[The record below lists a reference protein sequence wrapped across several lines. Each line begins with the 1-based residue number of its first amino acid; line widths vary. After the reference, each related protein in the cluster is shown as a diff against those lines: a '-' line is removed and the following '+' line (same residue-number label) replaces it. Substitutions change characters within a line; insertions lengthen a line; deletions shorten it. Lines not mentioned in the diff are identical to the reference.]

1 MTNVRSVMNPNVR
14 CARAHVS
21 VADVAM
27 IMEKNRCGAVPIVD
41 GRRRVVGM
49 VTDRDI
55 CLAVG
60 RRALPAVLIAAGE
73 VMSKK
78 VYACSPDQE
87 LAEALETM
95 QNNGVRRLP
104 VIDATGR
111 LGGILSMDDVVLR
124 ADTGTKNGSPSA
136 YELAIE
142 TLKAIYTK
150 RGAGKPPR
158 SQTVSAAAVCS

>member
-21 VADVAM
+21 IADVAT

-49 VTDRDI
+49 ITDRDI

-78 VYACSPDQE
+78 VYACSPEQD
-87 LAEALETM
+87 LSEALEIM
-95 QNNGVRRLP
+95 QDRKVRRLP
-104 VIDATGR
+104 VIDADGR
-111 LGGILSMDDVVLR
+111 LVGILSMDDVVLR
-124 ADTGTKNGSPSA
+124 ADAATRKGSPSA

-142 TLKAIYTK
+142 TLKAIYAK
-150 RGAGKPPR
+150 AGAGKPPR
-158 SQTVSAAAVCS
+158 SPEVSTAAVCS